1 MDIASGITICRN
13 RWEAKIAKIIEARAV
28 ISAEDKTGAVFDKIA
43 KKIDQIA
50 KTGKAAAAV
59 DQISKAL
66 ERAKTQMA
74 AIDRFNNA
82 RSGIPALRARF
93 NEAEQAVVRAA
104 QAMKRGE
111 GNAAALARTYERTQA
126 AVTSAAR
133 ALERQQTAA
142 LANKRALEGMGVNV
156 QRAATHQARLR
167 AEVERTNA
175 ALERH
180 AHAQERR
187 EGRRAAMGYIAGAA
201 GVLAG
206 HELKRGTREVL
217 HTYREFD
224 KERRFGKA
232 VMGISDADQAP
243 LVAQAIHLGATT
255 KFNDIQVLES
265 QRELAARGLKR
276 DQVMGLI
283 APAASLG
290 MALDQQ
296 LPEAVRGMEAAI
308 FGFKKDM
315 TSLAAAT
322 ASARQTADYQV
333 KAAKISGMTPEDLR
347 QLYKFGATPARMVG
361 LSEASLLG
369 FGGILKKA
377 NIGGDEAGVAF
388 RALVSTLQ
396 APTAGAKTA
405 LLANGLNFKN
415 YQRTKDR
422 LDVDPFV
429 ADVAARYGVR
439 LNSKTRAGLAG
450 IFANKDLIAD
460 PAKFGPAVTGLLRET
475 LGGRDAKSLKSIAG
489 AANRYRDSSVNSID
503 ANAFLRDLITTLPGN
518 LPLANKLFGSKQGGR
533 IATALAD
540 GQTLRRIIGEIEN
553 GSEGYA
559 GKIASE
565 RMAGFDGAVS
575 RFEGAVK
582 NLETAVGRSFD
593 RDGKG
598 GILTGGVDWIG
609 RAIQHA
615 AEANPKLIAGGATA
629 AGVGGV
635 AAAGYG
641 GFALIR
647 SLAGGFGLSASA
659 VALDGSAA
667 ALTAAAA
674 ALGGKGIVGDL
685 AGKVGAG
692 KTAAASAGGGFLS
705 KAWGAGALA
714 LPYLGPAAVGAG
726 AYFGAGY
733 LNEASGITREST
745 RARQRRQAA
754 KYNWYGKYIGD
765 QEASLP
771 RSDKGT
777 TPVSGDVHGQAEVTV
792 KLDGGSFIQSVARAV
807 MKLTGTISSNGPGSA
822 GHSSPDATA
831 ASAGLAGP

>member
-1 MDIASGITICRN
+1 
-13 RWEAKIAKIIEARAV
+13 
-28 ISAEDKTGAVFDKIA
+28 
-43 KKIDQIA
+43 
-50 KTGKAAAAV
+50 
-59 DQISKAL
+59 
-66 ERAKTQMA
+66 MA

-111 GNAAALARTYERTQA
+111 GDAAMLARTYDRTQA
-126 AVTSAAR
+126 AVASASR
-133 ALERQQTAA
+133 ALERQQSTA
-142 LANKRALEGMGVNV
+142 LANKRALEQMGVDV

-167 AEVERTNA
+167 AEVEKTNA
-175 ALERH
+175 VVDRH
-180 AHAQERR
+180 ARALERR

-201 GVLAG
+201 GIMAG

-217 HTYREFD
+217 STYREFD

-232 VMGISDADQAP
+232 VMGISNDAQAP

-396 APTAGAKTA
+396 SPTAGAKTA
-405 LLANGLNFKN
+405 LLANGLNFRN
-415 YQRTKDR
+415 YQRTKDH
-422 LDVDPFV
+422 LEVDPFV
-429 ADVAARYGVR
+429 ADVAARYGVN
-439 LNSKTRAGLAG
+439 LNNKTRAGLAG
-450 IFANKDLIAD
+450 IFADKDMIAD
-460 PAKFGPAVTGLLRET
+460 PAKFAPAVTALLRGT

-503 ANAFLRDLITTLPGN
+503 ANAFLRDLLTVLPGN

-540 GQTLRRIIGEIEN
+540 GATLRHIIGEIEN

-559 GKIASE
+559 DKIAQE

-593 RDGKG
+593 NDGKG
-598 GILTGGVDWIG
+598 GMLTGAADWVA
-609 RAIQHA
+609 RAIQRA
-615 AEANPKLIAGGATA
+615 AEANPKLIAGSAVA
-629 AGVGGV
+629 AGVGG
-635 AAAGYG
+635 AAATLYG
-641 GFALIR
+641 GYALVR

-659 VALDGSAA
+659 VALDGAAA
-667 ALTAAAA
+667 ALTAAAGVM
-674 ALGGKGIVGDL
+674 GGKGIAGDL

-692 KTAAASAGGGFLS
+692 KTAAAAAGGSVFS

-726 AYFGAGY
+726 AYFGAEY
-733 LNEASGITREST
+733 LNDASGITREST
-745 RARQRRQAA
+745 RERHRRQAA

-765 QEASLP
+765 HDASLLGP
-771 RSDKGT
+771 EKGT

-822 GHSSPDATA
+822 GLSSPDAGA